1 MKQYKNGEDT
11 HKFILGSLDNFLQI
25 LRVLYIYYMNSQKT
39 LDAIKSTVNS
49 FLPGSQVLLFGSRA
63 TGNETNESDFDLLI
77 VTSDT
82 FAPREKMNWENK
94 IRKALVYSLNLPFDV
109 ILQSKSEVNEKKNLA
124 GHIVYYAMKAPI
136 EL

>member
-1 MKQYKNGEDT
+1 
-11 HKFILGSLDNFLQI
+11 
-25 LRVLYIYYMNSQKT
+25 MNSQKT
-39 LDAIKSTVNS
+39 LDAIKSIVNS

-109 ILQSKSEVNEKKNLA
+109 ILQSRSEVNEKKNLA